1 MPPEVAHHR
10 LKLHYLLH
18 GMGGSPVVP
27 FGSLVGRQ
35 LGVSPASIGLTFLLM
50 PLAGL
55 VIKPLLGGLADK
67 YGAKK
72 RVLMLVIL
80 SAMVFYSILPLLPNL
95 PTSSTS
101 LLSCSPTSST
111 LQLRTTDP
119 CLTSRLVSMFNH
131 STVECTASCTSTPLS
146 MKLQPGLAAAT
157 DGALLLPV
165 ISPCPSPHLSCTS
178 ITCPSSPQ
186 LAHLL
191 NSQGEDHEDQL
202 GTYQLWLFILV
213 LILASVSFGCGC
225 TFQESICHE
234 VGHLRWHLLQV
245 LGGEAEEKYGQQRLF
260 ASLGWGAMAA
270 LAGWLV
276 ELDSRSAGPGGG
288 GDGGLDGDEGS
299 SNTSGSPSS
308 TTTPRPSSSWQC
320 AGASTSWWWPASRC
334 PRPGGCPPTP
344 GPR

>member
-1 MPPEVAHHR
+1 MPPEETHHR

-72 RVLMLVIL
+72 RVLMLVIM
-80 SAMVFYSILPLLPNL
+80 SSMVFYSILPLLPAL

-119 CLTSRLVSMFNH
+119 CLSSSLVTMFND
-131 STVECTASCTSTPLS
+131 SMVECTATCTSTTLS
-146 MKLQPGLAAAT
+146 MKLQPGLAAT
-157 DGALLLPV
+157 TIHHHGALLLPV
-165 ISPCPSPHLSCTS
+165 TSPCPSPHLSCNS

-191 NSQGEDHEDQL
+191 NSQGEDHGDQL

-213 LILASVSFGCGC
+213 IIMASVSFGCGC

-234 VGHLRWHLLQV
+234 VGHLSQHLHTVQ
-245 LGGEAEEKYGQQRLF
+245 
-260 ASLGWGAMAA
+260 GA
-270 LAGWLV
+270 
-276 ELDSRSAGPGGG
+276 
-288 GDGGLDGDEGS
+288 
-299 SNTSGSPSS
+299 
-308 TTTPRPSSSWQC
+308 
-320 AGASTSWWWPASRC
+320 
-334 PRPGGCPPTP
+334 GC
-344 GPR
+344 